1 MSVGLIGLGAMG
13 LPMSRNMVL
22 RGHTV
27 VGYDVAAERLA
38 AAADVGVEPA
48 GSLAELMDACDVV
61 LACLPTDE
69 SMVALGHDAVPH
81 IRAGHLLV
89 VTGTHS
95 LAVMSTLDRLFR
107 AAGAS
112 VVDAPVVFGGTNTAN
127 GTLVS
132 LLGGTETDVER
143 ARPVV
148 MGYSKDAEHVGPL
161 GAGQVAK
168 ACNNYLHWVHSVSNF
183 EALALAKR
191 YGVDAEKMRQVLMK
205 SPGDNGTL
213 RNFDRYRFTWHEKDM
228 DLVLDLAQDG
238 GLMLPM
244 AAQTDQLVKSITQ
257 GEVIRLLGDE
267 SCVYLGQTVTAR
279 AAGGVGDLDALPR
292 ARR

>member
-1 MSVGLIGLGAMG
+1 MTVGMIGLGAMG

-22 RGHTV
+22 RGQDV
-27 VGYDVAAERLA
+27 VGYDLAPERLLEA
-38 AAADVGVEPA
+38 AKVGVA
-48 GSLAELMDACDVV
+48 YADSLADLMDRCDVV
-61 LACLPTDE
+61 LACLPNDE
-69 SMVALGHDAVPH
+69 SMVALGHAMAPH
-81 IRAGHLLV
+81 VRAGQLLV

-95 LAVMSTLDRLFR
+95 LAVMSSLDRLFR
-107 AAGAS
+107 AARAS
-112 VVDAPVVFGGTNTAN
+112 VVDAPVVFGGTNTEN

-132 LLGGTETDVER
+132 LLGGAQADVER

-191 YGVDAEKMRQVLMK
+191 YGVDAEKMRRVLMK

-213 RNFDRYRFTWHEKDM
+213 RNFDRYKFTWHEKDM

-238 GLMLPM
+238 GLMLPL
-244 AAQTDQLVKSITQ
+244 AGQTDQLVKSITQ
-257 GEVIRLLGDE
+257 REVVRLLGKE
-267 SCVYLGQTVTAR
+267 SCVYLGQTVAAR
-279 AAGGVGDLDALPR
+279 EAGGVGDLG
-292 ARR
+292 

>member
-22 RGHTV
+22 RGHEV
-27 VGYDVAAERLA
+27 VGYDLAPERLREA
-38 AAADVGVEPA
+38 AKVGVA
-48 GSLAELMDACDVV
+48 SADSLADLMARCDVV

-69 SMVALGHDAVPH
+69 SMVALGHELAPNV
-81 IRAGHLLV
+81 RAGQMLV

-95 LAVMSTLDRLFR
+95 LAVMSSLDRLFR
-107 AAGAS
+107 AARAS
-112 VVDAPVVFGGTNTAN
+112 VVDAPVVFGGTNTED

-132 LLGGTETDVER
+132 LLGGADADVER
-143 ARPVV
+143 ARPIV

-191 YGVDAEKMRQVLMK
+191 YGVDAERMRRVLMK

-213 RNFDRYRFTWHEKDM
+213 RNFDRYKFTWHEKDM

-238 GLMLPM
+238 GLMLPL

-257 GEVIRLLGDE
+257 REVVRLLGED
-267 SCVYLGQTVTAR
+267 SCVYLGQTVAAR
-279 AAGGVGDLDALPR
+279 EAGGVGDLG
-292 ARR
+292 

>member
-1 MSVGLIGLGAMG
+1 MTVGMIGLGAMG

-22 RGHTV
+22 RGQDV
-27 VGYDVAAERLA
+27 VGYDLAPERLLEA
-38 AAADVGVEPA
+38 AKVGVA
-48 GSLAELMDACDVV
+48 YADSLADLMDRCDVV
-61 LACLPTDE
+61 LACLPNDE
-69 SMVALGHDAVPH
+69 SMVALGHAMAPH
-81 IRAGHLLV
+81 VRAGQLLV

-95 LAVMSTLDRLFR
+95 LAVMSSLDRLFR
-107 AAGAS
+107 AARAS
-112 VVDAPVVFGGTNTAN
+112 VVDAPVVFGGTNTEN

-132 LLGGTETDVER
+132 LLGGAQADVER

-191 YGVDAEKMRQVLMK
+191 YGVDAERMRRVLMK

-213 RNFDRYRFTWHEKDM
+213 RNFDRYKFTWHEKDM

-238 GLMLPM
+238 GLMLPL
-244 AAQTDQLVKSITQ
+244 AGQTDQLVKSITQ
-257 GEVIRLLGDE
+257 REVVRLLGKE
-267 SCVYLGQTVTAR
+267 SCVYLGQTVAAR
-279 AAGGVGDLDALPR
+279 EAGGVGDLG
-292 ARR
+292 

>member
-1 MSVGLIGLGAMG
+1 MTVGMIGLGAMG

-22 RGHTV
+22 RGQDV
-27 VGYDVAAERLA
+27 VGYDLAPERLLEA
-38 AAADVGVEPA
+38 AKVGVA
-48 GSLAELMDACDVV
+48 YADSLADLMDRCDVV
-61 LACLPTDE
+61 LACLPNDE
-69 SMVALGHDAVPH
+69 SMVALGHAMAPH
-81 IRAGHLLV
+81 VRAGQLLV

-95 LAVMSTLDRLFR
+95 LAVMSSLDRLFR
-107 AAGAS
+107 AARAS
-112 VVDAPVVFGGTNTAN
+112 VVDAPVVFGGTNTEN

-132 LLGGTETDVER
+132 LLGGAQADVER

-191 YGVDAEKMRQVLMK
+191 YGVDAEKMRRVLMK

-213 RNFDRYRFTWHEKDM
+213 RHFDRYKFTWHEKDM

-238 GLMLPM
+238 GLMLPL
-244 AAQTDQLVKSITQ
+244 AGQTDQLVKSITQ
-257 GEVIRLLGDE
+257 REVVRLLGKE
-267 SCVYLGQTVTAR
+267 SCVYLGQTVAAR
-279 AAGGVGDLDALPR
+279 EAGGVGDLG
-292 ARR
+292 